1 MMVDGQILMNVVL
14 KHSEVTFD
22 RELRYMKLLS
32 TLLFSLLICGSMMA
46 QSDSTTIDKPKT
58 VTGKKPHLDMLL
70 VDLNWDRLIG
80 MNPSADQKWYGRGIA
95 VNLMY
100 DHPLQR
106 DGRVSFAI
114 GGGFT
119 SHNYYSNALVL
130 KSGGTQKVKFI
141 KQPSSIKDK
150 GKISV
155 NYVDVPF
162 EFRFRTAE
170 DNREHRWKLGVG
182 AKVGYLI
189 NVHEKNINDDGR
201 KSKLYH
207 YPHVAKFRYGP
218 TLRVGY
224 GAVMLTG
231 YYSLSTF
238 FQPDKAI
245 NDINAFSLGLTI
257 SPF

>member
-1 MMVDGQILMNVVL
+1 MTD
-14 KHSEVTFD
+14 EVTFD
-22 RELRYMKLLS
+22 REMYSMKLVS
-32 TLLFSLLICGSMMA
+32 TILFVLVICSSAVA
-46 QSDSTTIDKPKT
+46 QSDSTKVEPSKSKM
-58 VTGKKPHLDMLL
+58 GKKPHLDMLL

-80 MNPSADQKWYGRGIA
+80 MNNSVNQKWFGRGVA

-119 SHNYYSNALVL
+119 SHNYYTDALVK
-130 KSGGTQKVKFI
+130 KSGSTQKVKFS
-141 KQPSSIKDK
+141 KQPISVKDG
-150 GKISV
+150 GKISL
-155 NYVDVPF
+155 NYVDVPL

-170 DNREHRWKLGVG
+170 ASREHRWKLGVG
-182 AKVGYLI
+182 AKVGYLLNI
-189 NVHEKNINDDGR
+189 HEKIIDGNDR
-201 KSKLYH
+201 KSKLYY
-207 YPHVAKFRYGP
+207 YPHAAKFRYGP

-231 YYSLSTF
+231 FYSLSTF
-238 FQPDKAI
+238 FQEGKSVNA
-245 NDINAFSLGLTI
+245 INAFSLGLTI